1 MFPHVFE
8 KKKKKTNNNN
18 NNKKYEITRIEEE
31 NVDHGKDPHILLVA
45 LIVMLFLTG
54 PLAEINYHNCV
65 CEMMS

>member
-1 MFPHVFE
+1 MLRYLKKRHKR
-8 KKKKKTNNNN
+8 KKKRHKRTKI
-18 NNKKYEITRIEEE
+18 KEES
-31 NVDHGKDPHILLVA
+31 VVHGKDPHLLLVA